1 MWQRVV
7 FPLMHELDVADC
19 DYCTD
24 LDLMLVTTH
33 DPIGDFINAVSADM
47 VCFASN
53 RTYLELAHETEIL
66 NQLDS
71 YPQLV
76 RRADRI
82 GYKINKVSSAPWVL
96 WTL

>member
-1 MWQRVV
+1 
-7 FPLMHELDVADC
+7 
-19 DYCTD
+19 
-24 LDLMLVTTH
+24 MLVTTH

-71 YPQLV
+71 YATQL
-76 RRADRI
+76 AKDRKN
-82 GYKINKVSSAPWVL
+82 G
-96 WTL
+96 T